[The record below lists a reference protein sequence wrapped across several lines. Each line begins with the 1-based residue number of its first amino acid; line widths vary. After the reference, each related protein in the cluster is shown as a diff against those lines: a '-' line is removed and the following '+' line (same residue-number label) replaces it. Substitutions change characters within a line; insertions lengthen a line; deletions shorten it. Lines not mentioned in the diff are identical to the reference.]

1 MRSKTVKLFRDE
13 MLEREGQWLGTV
25 RLARPVSFSM
35 IAAAVGIVLL
45 LTVVFLVSG
54 NVTRKARLA
63 GILMPVEGTLNVAAP
78 QNGVVL
84 ERRVQEGQ
92 HVEAGDVLLAIS
104 LERRSMDSGIVAN
117 TSESVAQ
124 EIRKRQALV
133 EQARQLSETRIV
145 QQRLTARERLRGIDT
160 ELAHT
165 DEAIRLQ
172 QTKISLEQQNIERL
186 RPLAADGYIAEAR
199 LIDKQESHIDAMGQL
214 QTLTRARAALLRDRS
229 TLLGELDHL
238 DVQLQTERNNLNTQ
252 QSSLKQDALENAAR
266 QTLVLTAPC
275 AGTVSAIEIKRGQ
288 SIQAGQSLVTLLPAA
303 KTGKALEAHLFAPSR
318 TAGFVQPG
326 QNVYVRYAAYPFQK
340 FGMHAGRIKS
350 ISTTPFSPNELP
362 PNLAQQL
369 LAQSGGNEALYRI
382 AVELDAQTIQ
392 AYGQTLP
399 LKPGFVLEAD
409 VIQDRLKIW
418 ELIFEPLLAIREKM
432 KVN

>member
-1 MRSKTVKLFRDE
+1 MRSEAVKLFRDE
-13 MLEREGQWLGTV
+13 MLQRDGQWLGTV

-54 NVTRKARLA
+54 DVTRKARLA
-63 GILMPVEGTLNVAAP
+63 GVLVSVEGSLNVAAP

-104 LERRSMDSGIVAN
+104 LERRSLDDGAVAE
-117 TSESVAQ
+117 TGESVAR
-124 EIRKRQALV
+124 EIRKRQELIG
-133 EQARQLSETRIV
+133 QARQLSQARIM
-145 QQRLTARERLRGIDT
+145 QQRLTGRERLRGIDM
-160 ELAHT
+160 ELAQT

-172 QTKISLEQQNIERL
+172 QKKIDLEQQNIERL
-186 RPLAADGYIAEAR
+186 QPLATDGYIAEAR
-199 LIDKQESHIDAMGQL
+199 LIDKREAHIDAMGQL
-214 QTLTRARAALLRDRS
+214 QTLVRARSALLRDRS
-229 TLLGELDHL
+229 TVLGELDHL
-238 DVQLQTERNNLNTQ
+238 EVQLQAERNSLDTQ
-252 QSSLKQDALENAAR
+252 QSTLKQDALENAAR
-266 QTLVLTAPC
+266 QALVLTAPC
-275 AGTVSAIEIKRGQ
+275 AGMVSAIEIKRGQ
-288 SIQAGQSLVTLLPAA
+288 SILAGQPLVTLLPAA

-326 QNVYVRYAAYPFQK
+326 QSVYVRYAAYPFQK
-340 FGMHAGRIKS
+340 FGMHPGRIKS
-350 ISTTPFSPNELP
+350 ISATPFSPNELP

-369 LAQSGGNEALYRI
+369 LAQSGSNEALYRVT
-382 AVELDAQTIQ
+382 VELDAQTIQ
-392 AYGQTLP
+392 AYGQSLP

-432 KVN
+432 KAN